1 MAVETAIVDDRWD
14 TGRTEAFS
22 DGVLA
27 IAITLLV
34 LDLNVPPGEF
44 DDLWRGIVGEWP
56 AYLAYASSFLTI
68 GAIWLR
74 HHGIFGRLAY
84 VDRRLMTLN
93 LLLLMAVSFLPFPTR
108 LVAEAIQ
115 NEDAERAAVVF
126 YGTNLLVIS
135 LLIGALWATAARD
148 RALLRPEIDEAEI
161 DAILIATTP
170 SIGSYVVATI
180 VAVALPY
187 VAAVGYLVIAIALV
201 LNVRGDQP
209 KASAERA

>member
-1 MAVETAIVDDRWD
+1 VRPGAGPWPSNPRAEERWD

-34 LDLNVPPGEF
+34 LDLNVPASEF
-44 DDLWRGIVGEWP
+44 DDLWGGIVGEWP
-56 AYLAYASSFLTI
+56 SYLAYASSFLTI

-74 HHGIFGRLAY
+74 HHGIFARLAY

-115 NEDAERAAVVF
+115 NEDAERAAIVF
-126 YGTNLLVIS
+126 YGTTLLVIS
-135 LLIGALWATAARD
+135 VLIGALWQRRPATGSSSAPSST
-148 RALLRPEIDEAEI
+148 RPRS
-161 DAILIATTP
+161 TR
-170 SIGSYVVATI
+170 S
-180 VAVALPY
+180 
-187 VAAVGYLVIAIALV
+187 
-201 LNVRGDQP
+201 
-209 KASAERA
+209 

>member
-1 MAVETAIVDDRWD
+1 VLVESPVVEDRWD

-34 LDLNVPPGEF
+34 LDLNVPASEYE
-44 DDLWRGIVGEWP
+44 DLWRGILKEWP

-68 GAIWLR
+68 GGIWLR
-74 HHGIFGRLAY
+74 HHGIFSRLAY

-108 LVAEAIQ
+108 LVAEAIT

-126 YGTNLLVIS
+126 YGTTLLVIS
-135 LLIGALWATAARD
+135 VLIGALWATAARD
-148 RALLRPEIDEAEI
+148 RRLLRPDLEQTEV

-180 VAVALPY
+180 VAIVLPY
-187 VAAVGYLVIAIALV
+187 VAAAGYLVIAIFLV
-201 LNVRGDQP
+201 LNVRGDEP
-209 KASAERA
+209 KPRPEAT

>member
-1 MAVETAIVDDRWD
+1 MDDRWD

-34 LDLNVPPGEF
+34 LDLNVPASEF
-44 DDLWRGIVGEWP
+44 DQLWRGILEEWP

-68 GAIWLR
+68 GGIWLR
-74 HHGIFGRLAY
+74 HHGIFARLAY

-115 NEDAERAAVVF
+115 NEDAERAAVLF
-126 YGTNLLVIS
+126 YGTSLLVIS
-135 LLIGALWATAARD
+135 VLVSALWATAARD
-148 RALLRPEIDEAEI
+148 RKLLRPELDQAEI

-170 SIGSYVVATI
+170 SIGSYLVATVVAI
-180 VAVALPY
+180 ALPY
-187 VAAVGYLVIAIALV
+187 VAAIGYLVIAIFLV
-201 LNVRGDQP
+201 LNVRGDGPEARAKP
-209 KASAERA
+209 KPT

>member
-1 MAVETAIVDDRWD
+1 VAERWD

-34 LDLNVPPGEF
+34 LDLSVPASEF
-44 DDLWRGIVGEWP
+44 HDLWRGILGEWP
-56 AYLAYASSFLTI
+56 AYLAYVTSFLTI

-108 LVAEAIQ
+108 LMAEAIRD
-115 NEDAERAAVVF
+115 EDAERAAVVF
-126 YGTNLLVIS
+126 YGLCLLVIAS
-135 LLIGALWATAARD
+135 LVGALWATAARD
-148 RALLRPEIDEAEI
+148 RDLLRPELDEVQIE
-161 DAILIATTP
+161 AILIATTP

-180 VAVALPY
+180 VALALPY
-187 VAAVGYLVIAIALV
+187 VAAVGYLLIAIFLV
-201 LNVRGDQP
+201 LHVRGDAP
-209 KASAERA
+209 KASATPT

>member
-1 MAVETAIVDDRWD
+1 MEERWD

-34 LDLNVPPGEF
+34 LDLNVPASEF

-56 AYLAYASSFLTI
+56 SYLAYACSFLTI

-74 HHGIFGRLAY
+74 HHGIFTRLAY

-115 NEDAERAAVVF
+115 NEDAERAAIVF
-126 YGTNLLVIS
+126 YGTTLLVIS
-135 LLIGALWATAARD
+135 VLIGALWATAARD
-148 RALLRPEIDEAEI
+148 RKLLRPELDQAEI

-187 VAAVGYLVIAIALV
+187 VAAVGYLVIAIALM

>member
-1 MAVETAIVDDRWD
+1 MDDRWD

-34 LDLNVPPGEF
+34 LDLNVPASEF
-44 DDLWRGIVGEWP
+44 DQLWRGILEEWP

-68 GAIWLR
+68 GGIWLR
-74 HHGIFGRLAY
+74 HHGIFARLAY

-115 NEDAERAAVVF
+115 NEDAERAAVLF
-126 YGTNLLVIS
+126 YGTSLLVIS
-135 LLIGALWATAARD
+135 VLVSALWATAARD
-148 RALLRPEIDEAEI
+148 RKLLRPELDQAEI

-170 SIGSYVVATI
+170 SIGSYLVATVVAI
-180 VAVALPY
+180 ALPY
-187 VAAVGYLVIAIALV
+187 VAAIGYLVIAIFLV
-201 LNVRGDQP
+201 LNVRGDAP
-209 KASAERA
+209 EARAKPT